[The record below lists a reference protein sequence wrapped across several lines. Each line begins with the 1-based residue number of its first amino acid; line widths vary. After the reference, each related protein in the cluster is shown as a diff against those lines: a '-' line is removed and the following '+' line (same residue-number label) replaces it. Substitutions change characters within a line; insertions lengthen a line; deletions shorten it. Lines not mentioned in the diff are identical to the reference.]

1 MYYNKDIQYTIEVIF
16 LKIRYHNQIF
26 DVPEG
31 TLAFS
36 LLSEEEQKNVY
47 AFLYNGHLYD
57 VGCRIIEDGDICT
70 IPAGSDTGKKIYERT
85 LSMLFISAVKQ
96 LYPDC
101 EVLIEH
107 SLSNGYFCRIKGK
120 NLLDETCVQMIQKR
134 MKEMVYRKC
143 VIYKVNLPLQKAV
156 ALFKKAKK
164 EDKAQLFEMRNRKN
178 VNVYTLEGVEGYFYG
193 ILLPD
198 TSYLTHFS
206 LRLYKGGIWL
216 SSQDE
221 FKKQPKMFEVFQE
234 FERWGRLIGA
244 SNVAQLNQ
252 KILHGDMQDMVLISE
267 AMVEKKLA
275 ELAEKIIHKEKT
287 KFILISGP
295 SSAGKTTFSRRLA
308 IHLKILG
315 KNPVALSMDD
325 FFRNREDT
333 PKLPDGSYDFECI
346 EALDIPFFQSC
357 LKKLL
362 QKEEVQMP
370 LFNFQKGIREWRK
383 VPLRLEENQIL
394 IIEGIHGLN
403 PKITDVLPLDSVFKI
418 YINALTHLNLDEHN
432 PIPTKD
438 YRLIRRIARDYQ
450 FRGWSA
456 AQTIHLWKN
465 VVDGEEKYIYPYQE
479 EADAVFN
486 SSMIYELPILKT
498 IVVPLLN
505 EITVSQKEYLEANR
519 IKKLL
524 CYFVD
529 GESDAIPRH
538 SILAEFIGNSVF
550 DVN

>member
-1 MYYNKDIQYTIEVIF
+1 MKILYNDKMLDI
-16 LKIRYHNQIF
+16 KK
-26 DVPEG
+26 G
-31 TLAFS
+31 TCAFS
-36 LLSEEEQKNVY
+36 LLSKEEQKNVY
-47 AFLYNGHLYD
+47 AFLFNGHLHD
-57 VGCRIIEDGDICT
+57 VSYCMMEDGKLQT
-70 IPAGSDTGKKIYERT
+70 IDPESDTGKKIYDRT

-101 EVLIEH
+101 EVHVEH
-107 SLSNGYFCRIKGK
+107 SLSNGYFCRMEGK
-120 NLLDETCVQMIQKR
+120 EHLDEKCVQTIQKR
-134 MKEMVYRKC
+134 MQDMVEHKC
-143 VIYKVNLPLQKAV
+143 IIHKVSMPLQKAV
-156 ALFKKAKK
+156 TFFKETNKL
-164 EDKAQLFEMRNRKN
+164 DKAQLFEMRKRKN
-178 VNVYTLEGVEGYFYG
+178 VNIYSLEGIDGYFYG
-193 ILLPD
+193 ILLPN
-198 TSYLTHFS
+198 TTYLTHFS
-206 LRLYKGGIWL
+206 LRLYEGGIWL
-216 SSQDE
+216 SSQE
-221 FKKQPKMFEVFQE
+221 VFKNQPKMFQVFQE

-252 KILHGDMQDMVLISE
+252 KILHGDMQNMVLMSE
-267 AMVEKKLA
+267 TMVEKKLA
-275 ELAEKIIHKEKT
+275 QVAEKMVQKEKI
-287 KFILISGP
+287 KFVLISGP

-325 FFRNREDT
+325 FFKNREDT
-333 PKLPDGSYDFECI
+333 PKLADGSYDFECL
-346 EALDIPFFQSC
+346 EALDVPLLQTC

-370 LFNFQKGIREWRK
+370 LFNFQKGKREWRK
-383 VPLRLEENQIL
+383 EPLCLEDNQIL

-403 PKITDVLPLDSVFKI
+403 PKITNALPADSVFKI

-456 AQTIHLWKN
+456 AQTIHLWEN
-465 VVDGEEKYIYPYQE
+465 VVEGEEKYIYPYQE

-498 IVVPLLN
+498 IVLPLLN
-505 EITVSQKEYLEANR
+505 EITVDQKEYLEAHR
-519 IKKLL
+519 IEKLL
-524 CYFVD
+524 SYFVE

-550 DVN
+550 DVY

>member
-1 MYYNKDIQYTIEVIF
+1 M
-16 LKIRYHNQIF
+16 KIRYHDQIL
-26 DVPEG
+26 DLPKG
-31 TLAFS
+31 TYAYS
-36 LLSEEEQKNVY
+36 LLTKEEQRNVY
-47 AFLYNGHLYD
+47 AFLFNGHLHDAGY
-57 VGCRIIEDGDICT
+57 CMMEDGELLT
-70 IPAGSDTGKKIYERT
+70 VGAESDTGKKIYDRT

-101 EVLIEH
+101 EVHIEH

-120 NLLDETCVQMIQKR
+120 KHLDEECVQTIQKQ
-134 MKEMVYRKC
+134 MKKMVKHKC
-143 VIYKVNLPLQKAV
+143 SIHKISLPLQKAV
-156 ALFKKAKK
+156 AFFKETKK
-164 EDKAQLFEMRNRKN
+164 EDKAQLFEMRNRKD
-178 VNVYTLEGVEGYFYG
+178 VNIYTLEGIDGYFYG

-206 LRLYKGGIWL
+206 LCLYEEGIWL
-216 SSQDE
+216 SSQKV
-221 FKKQPKMFEVFQE
+221 FKKQPKMFQVFQE
-234 FERWGRLIGA
+234 FEKWGRLIGA

-252 KILHGDMQDMVLISE
+252 RIQHGDMQNMVLMSE
-267 AMVEKKLA
+267 TMVEKKLV
-275 ELAEKIIHKEKT
+275 ELAEKIIQKEKT

-315 KNPVALSMDD
+315 KNPIALSMDD

-333 PKLPDGSYDFECI
+333 PKLADGSYDFECL
-346 EALDIPFFQSC
+346 EALDVPLFQTC

-362 QKEEVQMP
+362 QKERVEMP
-370 LFNFQKGIREWRK
+370 LFNFKKGEREWRK
-383 VPLRLEENQIL
+383 EPLCLAENQVL

-403 PKITDVLPLDSVFKI
+403 PNITNVLPSDSVFKI

-438 YRLIRRIARDYQ
+438 YRQIRRIARDYQ

-456 AQTIHLWKN
+456 AQTLHLWKN
-465 VVDGEEKYIYPYQE
+465 VVEGEEKYIYPYQE

-498 IVVPLLN
+498 IVLPLLS
-505 EITVSQKEYLEANR
+505 EITVDQKEYLEAHR
-519 IKKLL
+519 IEKLL
-524 CYFVD
+524 SYFVD

>member
-1 MYYNKDIQYTIEVIF
+1 MKILYNDKMLDI
-16 LKIRYHNQIF
+16 KK
-26 DVPEG
+26 G
-31 TLAFS
+31 TCAFS
-36 LLSEEEQKNVY
+36 LLSKEEQKNVY
-47 AFLYNGHLYD
+47 AFLFNGHLHD
-57 VGCRIIEDGDICT
+57 VGYCMMEDGKLQT
-70 IPAGSDTGKKIYERT
+70 IDSESDTGKKIYDRT

-101 EVLIEH
+101 EVHVEH
-107 SLSNGYFCRIKGK
+107 SLSNGYFCRMEGK
-120 NLLDETCVQMIQKR
+120 EHLDEKCVQMIQKR
-134 MKEMVYRKC
+134 MQEMVEHKC
-143 VIYKVNLPLQKAV
+143 IIHKVSMPLQKAV
-156 ALFKKAKK
+156 TFFKETNKL
-164 EDKAQLFEMRNRKN
+164 DKAQLFEMRNRKN
-178 VNVYTLEGVEGYFYG
+178 VNIYSLEGIDGYFYG
-193 ILLPD
+193 ILLPN
-198 TSYLTHFS
+198 TTYLTHFS
-206 LRLYKGGIWL
+206 LRLYEGGIWL
-216 SSQDE
+216 SSQE
-221 FKKQPKMFEVFQE
+221 VFKNQPKMFQVFQE

-252 KILHGDMQDMVLISE
+252 KILHGDMQNMVLMSE
-267 AMVEKKLA
+267 TMVEKKLA
-275 ELAEKIIHKEKT
+275 QVAEKMVQKEKI
-287 KFILISGP
+287 KFVLISGP

-325 FFRNREDT
+325 FFKNREDT
-333 PKLPDGSYDFECI
+333 PKLADGSYDFECL
-346 EALDIPFFQSC
+346 EALDVPLLQTC

-370 LFNFQKGIREWRK
+370 LFNFQKGKREWRK
-383 VPLRLEENQIL
+383 EPLRLEDNQIL

-403 PKITDVLPLDSVFKI
+403 PKITNALPADSVFKI

-465 VVDGEEKYIYPYQE
+465 VVEGEEKYIYPYQE

-498 IVVPLLN
+498 IVLPLLN
-505 EITVSQKEYLEANR
+505 EITVDQKEYLEAHR
-519 IKKLL
+519 IEKLL
-524 CYFVD
+524 SYFVE

-550 DVN
+550 DVY